1 MAMAA
6 IARRRRLLNDDV
18 IVSLADSAWEFLDI
32 SNSDVSD
39 LGLLKVVEICK
50 HLHAVDVRYKN
61 VNLSQSKFIF

>member
-18 IVSLADSAWEFLDI
+18 IIALAEGSWEILDI

-39 LGLLKVVEICK
+39 FGLSKLVEKCK
-50 HLHAVDVRYKN
+50 CMRAVDIRYN
-61 VNLSQSKFIF
+61 AQILYQCSMA